1 MKEMVGRLMRD
12 TVKAEESKLP
22 RICSHDWEFS
32 LSSIFVEVDTP
43 LVNII
48 SYILF
53 APMKILRSVILFIQL
68 FSDVQGP
75 YGTRSTAALA
85 IKASGEVS
93 FYKTYLDKETWKEKT
108 VNYRIQRLK
117 S

>member
-1 MKEMVGRLMRD
+1 MRKLIEKLD
-12 TVKAEESKLP
+12 TLLGNS
-22 RICSHDWEFS
+22 
-32 LSSIFVEVDTP
+32 
-43 LVNII
+43 I

-93 FYKTYLDKETWKEKT
+93 FYETYLDKETWKEKT